1 MSKIVSIHEYHLKP
15 GVEAERFERAIG
27 RASQRGL
34 FGLPGLV
41 EHRFLKGMRGSRRGE
56 YAALWVYE
64 SRAAWERLWGP
75 ANRPRPKH
83 EYPENWKIWE
93 NEVLAPFLD
102 RDPDRIRFTAYEE
115 L

>member
-1 MSKIVSIHEYHLKP
+1 MAKIVSIHEYHLKP
-15 GVEAERFERAIG
+15 GVETEQFEQALRE
-27 RASQRGL
+27 ASQRGL
-34 FGLPGLV
+34 FELPGLV
-41 EHRFLKGMRGSRRGE
+41 KHRFLKGIRGSRRGE

-75 ANRPRPKH
+75 VYRPRPKH
-83 EYPENWKIWE
+83 DYPDNWRIWE
-93 NEVLAPFLD
+93 DEVLAAFLD